1 MTTSNTDK
9 LNLRLIRVDMYL
21 SQFDLD
27 IRHKADRDHVISDV
41 LSRLSCFEDDSE
53 EFDTLKDVDAYAR
66 TLVKMSPAFKTQL
79 IEIYK
84 ADKK

>member
-1 MTTSNTDK
+1 MITSNTNK

-27 IRHKADRDHVISDV
+27 IRHKADRDHVIFDA
-41 LSRLSCFEDDSE
+41 LFRLSCFEDDSE
-53 EFDTLKDVDAYAR
+53 EFDILKDVNVYAR
-66 TLVKMSPAFKTQL
+66 TLMKMSSAFKTQL
-79 IEIYK
+79 IKIYK